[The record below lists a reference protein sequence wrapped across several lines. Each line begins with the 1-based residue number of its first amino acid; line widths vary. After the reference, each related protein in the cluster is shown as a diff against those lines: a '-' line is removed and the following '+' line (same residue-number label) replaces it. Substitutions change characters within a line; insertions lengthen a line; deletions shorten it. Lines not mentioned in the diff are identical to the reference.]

1 VSNTSRGI
9 TFRGNISDIR
19 DIEDCIRASKRYT
32 EGRLR
37 QQDHPV
43 QGGKFASRK
52 FCKYY
57 EVYPSLE
64 VGWDMPAGAAIDLLW
79 GDVEYVDVVFNYDYR
94 CNEASVTIRGDST
107 LTGLLLSSIRGLC
120 DVVRADMVSNGDLHD
135 VTVLLRKAKVIAR
148 QRMAQEIEQKGNGKP
163 SGVFDKFVNFL
174 TPGGRTK

>member
-1 VSNTSRGI
+1 MSNTSKGI

-43 QGGKFASRK
+43 QGEKFASRK

-79 GDVEYVDVVFNYDYR
+79 GDVEYVDIVFNYDYR
-94 CNEASVTIRGDST
+94 CNEASMTVRGDIA
-107 LTGLLLSSIRGLC
+107 LAGLLLSSIKGLC
-120 DVVRADMVSNGDLHD
+120 DLIRVDMVGNGDQKDVATLLH
-135 VTVLLRKAKVIAR
+135 RAKMTAK
-148 QRMAQEIEQKGNGKP
+148 QRVAQEMEQKGNGKP
-163 SGVFDKFVNFL
+163 SGVFDRFVNFL

>member
-1 VSNTSRGI
+1 MSNTSKGI
-9 TFRGNISDIR
+9 TFKGNISDIR

-43 QGGKFASRK
+43 QGEKFASRK

-79 GDVEYVDVVFNYDYR
+79 GDVEYVDVRFDYDYR
-94 CNEASVTIRGDST
+94 CNEASMTIHGDST

-135 VTVLLRKAKVIAR
+135 VTTLLRKAKVIAR
-148 QRMAQEIEQKGNGKP
+148 QRIAQEIEQKGNGKP
-163 SGVFDKFVNFL
+163 SNVFDKFVNFL